1 MNKGD
6 KLNKSDEEM
15 ILLCQP
21 DFIKGC
27 SVCCGLFNFRD
38 ISRESL
44 DLFLQKGEKRVVSL
58 SGYEDFDGL
67 FEVRDKGTHICPY
80 QGFVSYGKPGCLL
93 HPLYCGE
100 EKRGISLFSEKICSS
115 FLCPAHYLLNNDEKR
130 ALVRFVNDW
139 YLYSVAVFDP
149 IFFLKLYKKS
159 VAEFSIDSEEEMISA
174 YINEELMKH
183 AVKAADTEKV
193 LFSYSVSEYSSVR
206 LWQE

>member
-1 MNKGD
+1 MDKGD
-6 KLNKSDEEM
+6 KFNKPDEEM
-15 ILLCQP
+15 IILCQP
-21 DFIKGC
+21 DATKGC

-44 DLFLQKGEKRVVSL
+44 ELFFQKGRERAACF
-58 SGYEDFDGL
+58 SGYEDFDEVY
-67 FEVRDKGTHICPY
+67 EVRDKGSHICPY
-80 QGFVSYGKPGCLL
+80 QGFLSHGKPGCLL

-100 EKRGISLFSEKICSS
+100 ERRGRSLFSEKICSG
-115 FLCPAHYLLNNDEKR
+115 FLCPAHSLLSNDEKR

-149 IFFLKLYKKS
+149 LFFSQVYKKS
-159 VAEFSIDSEEEMISA
+159 VAEFNIYSEEEMISA
-174 YINEELMKH
+174 FINEHLMKH
-183 AVKAADTEKV
+183 AVKAADTENV